1 MKIRRFESHEEFLG
15 EAAAE
20 LRARMECRSAA
31 PHAVVVPGGRTPFA
45 LYRQLAEAPPQ
56 IDARFHMILSDERYV
71 SEAAPNSNFGRM
83 RPLLDSMG
91 VNDRQVL
98 RPNCCHSI
106 EQSALQ
112 FNHDI
117 GEFFE
122 RGGQIGLGF
131 LGVGNDGHTASIFSL
146 HHLKY
151 PSNPYATEVLMS
163 DPPDRISITA
173 EVISRIERVIF
184 ICAGSEKNDIVAQI
198 ESDPTNVIAFL
209 AAQGVHDIELWHST
223 E

>member
-1 MKIRRFESHEEFLG
+1 MKIRRFESHDEFLG
-15 EAAAE
+15 QAAAE
-20 LRARMECRSAA
+20 LRARMECRSAT

-45 LYRQLAEAPPQ
+45 IYRQLANTPLQ
-56 IDARFHMILSDERYV
+56 VDAHFHMILSDERYI
-71 SEAAPNSNFGRM
+71 SETASESNFGRM
-83 RPLLDSMG
+83 RPLLEAMG
-91 VNDRQVL
+91 MDNRQVL

-112 FNHDI
+112 FNHEI

-122 RGGQIGLGF
+122 RGGRISLGF
-131 LGVGNDGHTASIFSL
+131 LGVGSDGHTASIFSL

-151 PSNPYATEVLMS
+151 PSNPFATEVIMT

-173 EVISRIERVIF
+173 AVISRIERIIF
-184 ICAGSEKNDIVAQI
+184 ICSGSEKNDIVNLI
-198 ESDPTNVIAFL
+198 ESDPSNVIAVL
-209 AAQGVHDIELWHST
+209 AAQGVQDLELWHSL